1 MKNLGQR
8 NNDLD
13 IVVKKDLPT
22 LSNTGGTELLTVNGT
37 SVSIV
42 TRDTAQTISSIK
54 TFSSS
59 PVLNNTKTL
68 KGKNT
73 GGTSYDLIGMSSNNT
88 VDVGNTSQTMV
99 LNCGGGN
106 GGTGYVRPNNDN
118 SKSLGTAGYRWKDI
132 YISGEFADGNN
143 ANYGVKLPNT
153 TNFTESKTLATTDQ
167 IPTVNNPTIT
177 FTQGGTTKGTITLNQ
192 SSDQTIALDAGG
204 GGSVSIDNTS
214 ITENSSNQ
222 IQTVG
227 VIDQKT
233 GNANKQWTGTKAEYD
248 ALNSHDANTFYN
260 ITDDVGNEGNLVAEV
275 TVTSGTTSVKID
287 GLDLVAD
294 GGVYDIVITWQPVNT
309 TADYAYLKL
318 NTSTSGY
325 AWIEKYYPSY
335 AGEYNYNASNFRIG
349 HSGSYEAFSVLT
361 LVKSNVS
368 GSGVFFESINGS
380 FGSAQYSMN
389 FVGTN
394 ATISN
399 VTSMTFTM
407 AQSFKT
413 GTRIKI
419 YKRSTNNARVT
430 TYS

>member
-8 NNDLD
+8 SNDLD

-42 TRDTAQTISSIK
+42 TRDTAQTISSTK

-59 PVLNNTKTL
+59 PVLNNTKIL

-73 GGTSYDLIGMSSNNT
+73 GGTSYDLIGISSNNT

-99 LNCGGGN
+99 LNCGGGS

-192 SSDQTIALDAGG
+192 SSNQTIALDAGGG

-233 GNANKQWTGTKAEYD
+233 GNANKQWTGTLQEYN
-248 ALNSHDANTFYN
+248 LLGTHDSNTYYTT
-260 ITDDVGNEGNLVAEV
+260 TDGGIYKGDVLIVGRKLS
-275 TVTSGTTSVKID
+275 SGTVSPGTTVSGVND
-287 GLDLVAD
+287 TVVEYWVASD
-294 GGVYDIVITWQPVNT
+294 KKKWYRKWASGWKECGGYAPDADIRNDYTVVFPTGFTFTDSNYKVQLT
-309 TADYAYLKL
+309 TIWAASYGAFNYWCVGSQSLQ
-318 NTSTSGY
+318 TSTQFICTGQKLHS
-325 AWIEKYYPSY
+325 
-335 AGEYNYNASNFRIG
+335 NAP
-349 HSGSYEAFSVLT
+349 
-361 LVKSNVS
+361 
-368 GSGVFFESINGS
+368 
-380 FGSAQYSMN
+380 
-389 FVGTN
+389 
-394 ATISN
+394 
-399 VTSMTFTM
+399 
-407 AQSFKT
+407 
-413 GTRIKI
+413 
-419 YKRSTNNARVT
+419 NNAPF
-430 TYS
+430 YWEAKGY